1 MTIERRRA
9 AAAKAFERARR
20 LGLEIDPDPAFAALI
35 QSWINGELTMPEA
48 RERYLAFLKDR
59 AQSERERPGLL
70 ESSRPEVLENEAK
83 PAIELSK
90 ATPADDSVQPSIEL
104 SQPAVPKRRRRRK
117 RPNPQ

>member
-48 RERYLAFLKDR
+48 RERYLASLKER
-59 AQSERERPGLL
+59 APREGGGPSEPAL
-70 ESSRPEVLENEAK
+70 PEITEHETTPTIDSAPPSAEAGQPPVLK
-83 PAIELSK
+83 P
-90 ATPADDSVQPSIEL
+90 
-104 SQPAVPKRRRRRK
+104 RRRRK
-117 RPNPQ
+117 RAKSS

>member
-48 RERYLAFLKDR
+48 RERYLASLKDR
-59 AQSERERPGLL
+59 TQRATGGLL
-70 ESSRPEVLENEAK
+70 GSALPEIAENETTA
-83 PAIELSK
+83 AI
-90 ATPADDSVQPSIEL
+90 DDSAPPSAEAGQPPVL
-104 SQPAVPKRRRRRK
+104 KRRRRRTRAK
-117 RPNPQ
+117 SS